1 MSKIKKGLGYIGSL
15 AVALL
20 LGSSV
25 YAADASS
32 TLATLMDSIIS
43 TSVNFATIIITT
55 YWPYVIVFGI
65 LSAMIALFMRF
76 AHLGSGRHK

>member
-1 MSKIKKGLGYIGSL
+1 MSAKNKVISYLGSL
-15 AVALL
+15 TLALT
-20 LGSSV
+20 LGVSAF
-25 YAADASS
+25 AADASS
-32 TLATLMDSIIS
+32 TLATLMTSIID